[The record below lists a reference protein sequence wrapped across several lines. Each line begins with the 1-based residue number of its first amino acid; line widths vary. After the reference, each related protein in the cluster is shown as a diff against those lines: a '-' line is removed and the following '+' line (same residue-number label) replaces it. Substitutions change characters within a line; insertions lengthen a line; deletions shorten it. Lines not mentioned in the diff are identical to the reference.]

1 MIYKRNHL
9 SLRSCSTILSQAYEL
24 YYSGQLD
31 ESVKIMDRIIEDAED
46 DIIDEVELLKSKC
59 LTLMG
64 KYKESLDLLYGIIIR
79 SERNTNYISKV
90 KSLIQIGDN
99 YWRMGEFNKLVHICE
114 QGEQDLFLVQDIEEA
129 INSSLYVRL
138 KHLKGIHTRF
148 TGELDLAIE
157 YFSECFAESEKHGDI
172 RMIGNLYSALG
183 VVYTDTG
190 NYQIALEHIN
200 QSIKIKKANGFLD
213 ELGISYFN
221 KGTILVLLGELNPAL
236 EIFARSQELS
246 TKFHDKRLD
255 GLIME
260 EMGLIYERFEEYQ
273 TAFDYL
279 NESFRIKKE
288 LGNTFDITKTV
299 FNLIRIL
306 LNTDRMELAQQYYDN
321 FLPIFQNNLGN
332 EMINL
337 RKRLIDATFLKNSE
351 RLYEQALAQV
361 EFKDIIHDKILDY
374 ELTRYALLNLTD
386 LLLIELRI
394 TGEEE
399 VLNELLNI
407 INHLHSISIEE
418 ESHSINLE
426 LLLLK
431 SKISELQLDFDQ
443 AQSYLEDALQLAIKT
458 GLRQFET
465 KISTA
470 YDALLTNLDSWKVD
484 QDKTDILSRIER
496 SEFQFL
502 VADLIKKKVEPLA
515 QDDKPLIFLILSP
528 LGDILMSKQFGEDN
542 KLDDFLLSSF
552 LTAIN
557 LFVGEA
563 FSDEHSPQSI
573 ERLKH
578 GNANILIR
586 SFDNYRIVYI
596 HEGSSIISVTERFD
610 NFCGDF
616 NTLYGDKCDDKSK
629 MTPECKIE
637 VNDLIEKIFANKLQ
651 K

>member
-1 MIYKRNHL
+1 MLPK
-9 SLRSCSTILSQAYEL
+9 AYQL
-24 YYSGQLD
+24 YYTGQLD
-31 ESVKIMDRIIEDAED
+31 ESVEILDRIIEDATD
-46 DIIDEVELLKSKC
+46 DILDEVELLKAKC
-59 LTLMG
+59 LTLTG

-79 SERNTNYISKV
+79 SEKNINYVSKI
-90 KSLIQIGDN
+90 KSLIAIGDN
-99 YWRMGEFNKLVHICE
+99 YWRMGEFNKLIPICE
-114 QGEQDLFLVQDIEEA
+114 QGEQDLFLIQDIEES
-129 INSSLYVRL
+129 INSNLYVRL
-138 KHLKGIHTRF
+138 KHLKGIHTRY

-183 VVYTDTG
+183 VIYSDTG
-190 NYQIALEHIN
+190 NYQLALEHIN
-200 QSIKIKKANGFLD
+200 QSIKIKKVNGFLD

-221 KGTILVLLGELNPAL
+221 KGTIFVLQGKLNQAL
-236 EIFARSQELS
+236 ETFTRSQELS
-246 TKFHDKRLD
+246 TKFQDKRLD
-255 GLIME
+255 GLILE
-260 EMGLIYERFEEYQ
+260 EMGLIYERFEDYQ

-279 NESFRIKKE
+279 NESFKIKNE
-288 LGNTFDITKTV
+288 LGNTFDITKTI

-306 LNTDRMELAQQYYDN
+306 LNTDRMDLAQQYYDN
-321 FLPIFQNNLGN
+321 FLPIFQSNLGN

-337 RKRLIDATFLKNSE
+337 RKRLIDATFQKNSD
-351 RLYEQALAQV
+351 RIYDQALAQI
-361 EFKDIIHDKILDY
+361 EFKDIIHDKIIDY

-470 YDALLTNLDSWKVD
+470 YDALLTNLDSWKQD
-484 QDKTDILSRIER
+484 QDKSDILSRIER

-502 VADLIKKKVEPLA
+502 VADLINKKVEPLT

-528 LGDILMSKQFGEDN
+528 IGEILMSKQFGDGT

-563 FSDEHSPQSI
+563 FSDEHNPQNI

-586 SFDNYRIVYI
+586 SFDKYRIVYI
-596 HEGSSIISVTERFD
+596 HEGSSIMSVTERFD

-616 NTLYGDKCDDKSK
+616 NTLYGDICDDRSK
-629 MTPECKIE
+629 MTPECMIE
-637 VNDLIEKIFANKLQ
+637 VDELIDKIFVK
-651 K
+651 KDV